1 VNEQTYTLSDQSE
14 VVFKRF
20 LIISLSLH
28 LALVLAGT
36 VKGLFSSKDL
46 LIVPNSVRVDMVALP
61 DKLPENITP
70 AKPTPATKAE
80 PVKIPTKPQE
90 KKENLQDSQ
99 KKALER
105 LNAMNALDKIKKE
118 VAQNQKSQE
127 QAPQPTPSVP
137 QYKGNVISSGNSF
150 TGMSRLRVNEYL
162 ENLTSKIRENWAL
175 PQWLNNPG
183 LKAAIVIE
191 VDARG
196 YIIKKEVHTS
206 SGNSVFDS
214 SCLAAV
220 TDASPFEPPPNE
232 VREAMIMI
240 RFPFE

>member
-36 VKGLFSSKDL
+36 VKSLFSSKDM
-46 LIVPNSVRVDMVALP
+46 LIVPNAVRVDMVALP

-70 AKPTPATKAE
+70 AKPTPVQKAE

-90 KKENLQDSQ
+90 KKENLKDSQ

-118 VAQNQKSQE
+118 VAQNQKSKE
-127 QAPQPTPSVP
+127 QATEPAPSVP

-162 ENLTSKIRENWAL
+162 ENLTSKIRENWVL